1 MRKQC
6 DIRKRKIGNSTTEA
20 TPESVS
26 RTNRAP
32 LTLSAADG
40 KLSRV
45 KRRKNQ
51 KDREVS
57 RSLIARL
64 NRDAQQI
71 AWRFGLSYRSIEPE
85 RANVKSRY
93 GICYEDG
100 VIKIRLRHAVTG
112 RPLRYSSLV
121 STLCHELAHLR
132 YFNHGVRFRVFNMEL
147 LEFAR
152 EQGIYRPGRRGSN
165 SEDALVGE
173 QRGRHRREPPSRVAG
188 DETIA
193 GRFSFH
199 FFENDGGKWGSGVEL
214 IELFEVVG
222 ALDDLH
228 ADLVAGDC
236 LVEDLSDQSFHRQLV
251 ELGQRVLH
259 TRVGYAE
266 IHRGLD
272 LDVHRIRA
280 LSAHQ
285 SFSAIGQRSALRS
298 RSCAMPP
305 LSIPGPRSNRWA
317 EREKNA
323 LTY

>member
-1 MRKQC
+1 
-6 DIRKRKIGNSTTEA
+6 
-20 TPESVS
+20 
-26 RTNRAP
+26 

-40 KLSRV
+40 KLARV

-51 KDREVS
+51 KDREAS

-71 AWRFGLSYRSIEPE
+71 AWRFDLSYRSIEPE

-152 EQGIYRPGRRGSN
+152 EQGIYRPGRQDSN

-173 QRGRHRREPPSRVAG
+173 QRGAPQAGTAVASGRRRDDRRPVQLS
-188 DETIA
+188 
-193 GRFSFH
+193 
-199 FFENDGGKWGSGVEL
+199 
-214 IELFEVVG
+214 LF
-222 ALDDLH
+222 
-228 ADLVAGDC
+228 
-236 LVEDLSDQSFHRQLV
+236 
-251 ELGQRVLH
+251 
-259 TRVGYAE
+259 
-266 IHRGLD
+266 
-272 LDVHRIRA
+272 
-280 LSAHQ
+280 
-285 SFSAIGQRSALRS
+285 
-298 RSCAMPP
+298 
-305 LSIPGPRSNRWA
+305 
-317 EREKNA
+317 
-323 LTY
+323 

>member
-1 MRKQC
+1 M
-6 DIRKRKIGNSTTEA
+6 
-20 TPESVS
+20 PESVHA
-26 RTNRAP
+26 NGAP
-32 LTLSAADG
+32 LTLSVADG

-51 KDREVS
+51 KDREIS

-85 RANVKSRY
+85 RANVKNRY

-173 QRGRHRREPPSRVAG
+173 QRGAPQAGAAAASRRRRDDHRPVQLS
-188 DETIA
+188 
-193 GRFSFH
+193 
-199 FFENDGGKWGSGVEL
+199 
-214 IELFEVVG
+214 LF
-222 ALDDLH
+222 
-228 ADLVAGDC
+228 
-236 LVEDLSDQSFHRQLV
+236 
-251 ELGQRVLH
+251 
-259 TRVGYAE
+259 
-266 IHRGLD
+266 
-272 LDVHRIRA
+272 
-280 LSAHQ
+280 
-285 SFSAIGQRSALRS
+285 
-298 RSCAMPP
+298 
-305 LSIPGPRSNRWA
+305 
-317 EREKNA
+317 
-323 LTY
+323 